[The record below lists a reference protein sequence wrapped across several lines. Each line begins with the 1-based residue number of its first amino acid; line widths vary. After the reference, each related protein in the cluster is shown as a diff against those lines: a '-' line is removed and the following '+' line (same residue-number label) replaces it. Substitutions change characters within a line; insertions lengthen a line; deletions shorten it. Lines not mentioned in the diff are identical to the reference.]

1 MAQNRVFTQEELDY
15 LSIPPH
21 IHLVDSMKAGDKD
34 DARHW
39 IDVIFPLY
47 VGAFD
52 LRIRWDKRL
61 TDMIYEEL
69 GGDALYNVWK
79 YRGFTEEEII
89 PMKIT
94 QQDIDEVLEK
104 IENDD
109 MPAVEAWAKREY
121 FKFNHS
127 HDLRIEWETRLK
139 TVIYNELGEEKLW
152 EAMRLVVEDY
162 YIPSMKD
169 MVNHNW
175 DFRYRVTSRLAGLQ
189 THGQYCSAV
198 EDDIKCRI
206 YMTPCGSGTLL
217 LEKGVYE
224 MPHNF
229 AKCKACAHTF
239 CLDDFPAYCTHS
251 PLQEMISIE
260 RFGFPN
266 AVNTPYDLVD
276 DPDYVFAKECCH
288 FDVFKDPKDI
298 PDRVYEMLGKKRP
311 DTYEFPGYEGFIPD
325 RYGDIII

>member
-94 QQDIDEVLEK
+94 QQDIDAVLEK
-104 IENDD
+104 IDNDD
-109 MPAVEAWAKREY
+109 IGY
-121 FKFNHS
+121 TDFFK
-127 HDLRIEWETRLK
+127 
-139 TVIYNELGEEKLW
+139 KL
-152 EAMRLVVEDY
+152 
-162 YIPSMKD
+162 
-169 MVNHNW
+169 VNKNN
-175 DFRYRVTSRLAGLQ
+175 
-189 THGQYCSAV
+189 
-198 EDDIKCRI
+198 
-206 YMTPCGSGTLL
+206 GT
-217 LEKGVYE
+217 
-224 MPHNF
+224 F
-229 AKCKACAHTF
+229 
-239 CLDDFPAYCTHS
+239 
-251 PLQEMISIE
+251 
-260 RFGFPN
+260 
-266 AVNTPYDLVD
+266 
-276 DPDYVFAKECCH
+276 
-288 FDVFKDPKDI
+288 
-298 PDRVYEMLGKKRP
+298 
-311 DTYEFPGYEGFIPD
+311 
-325 RYGDIII
+325 